1 MSRKRIRMLPHGHSA
16 INRARA
22 LFTARFSRWNRCVRP
37 RAHARGPAP
46 RGAGPL
52 RRRGLARDS

>member
-1 MSRKRIRMLPHGHSA
+1 MLPHGHNA

-22 LFTARFSRWNRCVRP
+22 LLTARLARWNRCVRQ
-37 RAHARGPAP
+37 RAHARRPAP

-52 RRRGLARDS
+52 RRRLARDS